1 MAETRPL
8 REGERALAARALGV
22 RERAFEVGL
31 RAVVHGDG
39 PAAGVAAYTISG
51 DGTTGALGAIALP
64 AGALMRDMYEL
75 IGGVARE
82 LLAAGCTRGRAVVMD
97 GALVRVLSA
106 TFDVGVEPFGRDAAG
121 ALVMWR
127 FDVDLADVLVQLD
140 ERASG
145 GR

>member
-39 PAAGVAAYTISG
+39 PAAGVAAFGTGNGG
-51 DGTTGALGAIALP
+51 DTGWLGAIVLP
-64 AGALMRDMYEL
+64 PGAQLVDMYAL
-75 IGGVARE
+75 IAGVARE
-82 LLAAGCTRGRAVVMD
+82 LLAAGCTRGRAVVTD

-106 TFDVGVEPFGRDAAG
+106 AFDVGVEPFGRDAAG